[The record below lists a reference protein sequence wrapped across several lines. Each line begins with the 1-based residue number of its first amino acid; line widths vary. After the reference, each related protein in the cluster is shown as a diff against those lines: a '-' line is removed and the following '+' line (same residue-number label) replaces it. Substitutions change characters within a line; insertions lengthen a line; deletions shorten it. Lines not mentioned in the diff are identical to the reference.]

1 MLPGNIGY
9 LALEDF
15 SSGVADSCL
24 TKLNSLKDQGAVG
37 FIFDVRNNPGG
48 YLNEMHKILD
58 ALLPEGIVITT
69 VDKQGNETPYLSDA
83 DCLGMPLV
91 VLTNEYSISAA
102 EFFAAALQEY
112 EAATVVGAPTSGK
125 GYSQQTFML
134 SDGSSVH
141 ISTTRYY
148 TPKGN
153 SLADTGMTPDIL
165 VETDTDQ
172 LRQLLSGD
180 LADADDTQLQA
191 GITALN
197 ALVSAAANT
206 DSTPAE

>member
-1 MLPGNIGY
+1 MADYAESGGSGLLRLAGVRRGGLVRFLRGIRRLLRGLFLQQRLQRADAGLQLGVVFLLQLAGIEQIQGLVVQRHGNIRRHAG
-9 LALEDF
+9 
-15 SSGVADSCL
+15 
-24 TKLNSLKDQGAVG
+24 
-37 FIFDVRNNPGG
+37 
-48 YLNEMHKILD
+48 
-58 ALLPEGIVITT
+58 
-69 VDKQGNETPYLSDA
+69 
-83 DCLGMPLV
+83 
-91 VLTNEYSISAA
+91 
-102 EFFAAALQEY
+102 
-112 EAATVVGAPTSGK
+112 VVGAPTSGK